1 MHPVDP
7 YSSPNRALIKE
18 IIRYMS
24 PRFFWFF
31 VGGAS
36 AALWM
41 HKHEE
46 RRQMWSSQQADGS
59 YPSWGRCMQHS
70 WYWKHRRGQLEEQTQ
85 ASAAAVE
92 GDELNMNQASEQLV
106 TAVKT
111 GIRNVMDTLVS
122 IENVSNLE
130 LFQTDVVPDLSSQA
144 FREEKAEAER
154 RMRERPAPSNTA
166 APAEPSVQRPVARV
180 DHEPSSVPSI
190 ASEKVP
196 AYSPVPNAQP
206 TPQTSD
212 PTMSQI
218 LAALEKI
225 NAKLDK

>member
-7 YSSPNRALIKE
+7 YLSTNRALIKE

-122 IENVSNLE
+122 IEN
-130 LFQTDVVPDLSSQA
+130 A

-166 APAEPSVQRPVARV
+166 APAEPSVQQPVARV

-190 ASEKVP
+190 ASEKAP
-196 AYSPVPNAQP
+196 AYSPVPNTQP
-206 TPQTSD
+206 TPQASD